1 LVYIIV
7 CILGLLIGSFLNVCI
22 YRIPKG
28 ESIAF
33 PPSHCSR
40 CSHPLSPL
48 DLIPVFSFL
57 FLKGK
62 CRYCG
67 EKISVRYPLVESL
80 VSVLFLLVY
89 HQYGFTLKG
98 LSYLIL
104 VCAVIAA
111 SFIDLD
117 HMIIPNSINLFIGIT
132 GVFFMLMGWTVTFT
146 QGLLGFC
153 IGGGA
158 LLLLGLIAIWILK
171 KEGMGGGDIKLAA
184 VCGLYLG
191 MDKMIFSLLLTTYIA
206 GFILLVL
213 LAVKKLKRGQY
224 VPFGPFL
231 SSGVIIIILFYPIII
246 RFYDRIMPN
255 Y

>member
-1 LVYIIV
+1 MYIIV
-7 CILGLLIGSFLNVCI
+7 CVLGLLIGSFMNVCI

-33 PPSHCSR
+33 PPSHCSS
-40 CSHPLSPL
+40 CSHSLSPV
-48 DLIPVFSFL
+48 DLIPVFSYL

-62 CRYCG
+62 CRYCK
-67 EKISVRYPLVESL
+67 EKISVRYPLVETL
-80 VSVLFLLVY
+80 AAILFVLVY
-89 HQYGFTLKG
+89 HQYGLSFKG
-98 LSYLIL
+98 LAYVVL
-104 VCAVIAA
+104 VCALIAA

-117 HMIIPNSINLFIGIT
+117 HMIIPNSVNLFIGIT
-132 GVFFMLMGWTVTFT
+132 GVFFMLMGWTVTWI

-158 LLLLGLIAIWILK
+158 LLFLGLLAIWLLK

-191 MDKMIFSLLLTTYIA
+191 MDKIILSLFLATYIA
-206 GFILLVL
+206 GFILIFLLVL
-213 LAVKKLKRGQY
+213 KKLKKGQY

-231 SSGVIIIILFYPIII
+231 AAGIIINILFYDEIIKVI
-246 RFYDRIMPN
+246 DMIL
-255 Y
+255 